1 MDKKNTFLFV
11 IVLLIAMCLIL
22 IYEYFNENLE
32 NFFDNKKIIYP
43 ISFAIH
49 ESLFM
54 TPNIRNKKYDFAP
67 MVP

>member
-32 NFFDNKKIIYP
+32 NFSDNKKLKFNNHL
-43 ISFAIH
+43 SK
-49 ESLFM
+49 E
-54 TPNIRNKKYDFAP
+54 
-67 MVP
+67 